1 MRRGGRA
8 ALLAALPLLDWAEI
22 KDCAALPFELW
33 RSSAVAA
40 AVSPPE
46 SVVEGEAALLA
57 RAEREAGV
65 TPETR
70 PTPPGTVKP
79 DPVPSRDTATT
90 HDRAARIIF
99 PFWGNAGATTLLLR
113 LAAEEQTRCVCVSQG
128 EHLYVLPTC

>member
-1 MRRGGRA
+1 MKASRSPIRRGGRA

-40 AVSPPE
+40 VASPPE
-46 SVVEGEAALLA
+46 NVVEEEAALLA

-79 DPVPSRDTATT
+79 DPVPSRDTART
-90 HDRAARIIF
+90 HDRAERIIF
-99 PFWGNAGATTLLLR
+99 PYMGNADPTTLMLR
-113 LAAEEQTRCVCVSQG
+113 LASEDAESVSR
-128 EHLYVLPTC
+128 